1 VELVRAELVAVALGV
16 GVLALLIATTVATH
30 HEPAAR
36 GSRLHGLA
44 PLVPWLGGLLTLV
57 LLVRGATAGAVLVLV
72 ATVVHAVLTRA
83 RGLLRRGR

>member
-1 VELVRAELVAVALGV
+1 VDLVRAELVAIALAV
-16 GVLALLIATTVATH
+16 GVAALVVATTLATRH
-30 HEPAAR
+30 DAAVR
-36 GSRLHGLA
+36 GRRLRGLA
-44 PLVPWLGGLLTLV
+44 PLVPWVGGLLTLV